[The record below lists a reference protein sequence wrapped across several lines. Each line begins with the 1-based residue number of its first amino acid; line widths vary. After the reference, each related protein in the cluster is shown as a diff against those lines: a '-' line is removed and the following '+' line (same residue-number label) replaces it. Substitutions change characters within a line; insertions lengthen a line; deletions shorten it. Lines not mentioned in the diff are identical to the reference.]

1 MNHRLPQ
8 ISHDSRHERF
18 IMLTQQMLKD
28 RLYYEDGKL
37 YWKKTL
43 SNAVKVNTEAGTLNQ
58 VGYRQ
63 ISLTFDKKRYL
74 VLTHR
79 LVYLYH
85 FGFMPKEIDHINL
98 IKTDNR
104 IENLRE
110 ATRSQNIVNNT
121 PRKDNTSGQTG
132 IYFCK
137 STNKWIARVWKG
149 GKKIWSAS
157 FNDLEQATYER
168 KLRMVAVYDNFVRN

>member
-1 MNHRLPQ
+1 
-8 ISHDSRHERF
+8 
-18 IMLTQQMLKD
+18 MLTQQMLKD
-28 RLYYEDGKL
+28 RLDYIDGKL

-43 SNAVKVNTEAGTLNQ
+43 SKAIKIGSEAGTLNN

-63 ISLTFDKKRYL
+63 VSLTFDNKKYL

-85 FGFMPKEIDHINL
+85 HGFIPKEIDHINL

-121 PRKDNTSGQTG
+121 PRKDNTSGQRG

-137 STNKWIARVWKG
+137 KSKKWIARVWKN
-149 GKKIWSAS
+149 GKRIWSAS
-157 FNDLEQATYER
+157 FTDLEQATEER
-168 KLRMVAVYDNFVRN
+168 KRRMVVLYDNFVRN